1 MRKSSLLA
9 VSRAV
14 AVGLIKRAGR
24 CATALILFASFVNA
38 VHGQTAHFAG
48 TETSIGSGYASPHG
62 VAIDSKGNVFVA
74 DTYNN
79 LVKEIVAVN
88 GSIPPSPS
96 IRILGSGFS
105 FPWSIAVDASGNVFV
120 ADWGNGAIKE
130 IQAVNGSIPDSPVI
144 ATLVNV
150 NSPVGVALDSA
161 ANVYYTDTEY
171 GLIKEILHST
181 GYASVVTL
189 ATEFWNG
196 SEWVF
201 MHLGGLAVDSSGDV
215 FATDSA
221 DNAVYEIVA
230 VNGSIPPSPSIRLV
244 AGGFNNP
251 EGLAVD
257 GNGNIVVADYNNNV
271 IKEVL
276 AVNGSIPSSPTVI
289 SLGYGL
295 HYPSGVAV
303 DAAGDVLIADTGNS
317 RAVEETISSVTYGS
331 IGVGI
336 TSNAAQLTFAFDTA
350 GTLGSTSVVTQGATG
365 LDFSN
370 AGTGSCAANTA
381 YSAGQSCTVNV
392 SFTPLFPG
400 SRSGAVE
407 INDSNGNVMA
417 TALLQGTGVGPQL
430 SFSPG
435 TQTTLGSSFSYAA
448 GIAVDGSGN
457 AYVVDVINNL
467 GNVQEVMAVNGR
479 IPANPTVRT
488 LVGNL
493 DCPIGPA
500 LDAAGN
506 VYFADVCYHTVNEI
520 QAVNGTIPS
529 SPTIRTLT
537 SQFTSPDG
545 IAVDSRGNV
554 YVLDASNKT
563 VNEIFAANGS
573 IPASPTIATLASGF
587 KELDGIAVDGNGN
600 IYVSDDSSRA
610 VFEIHAVNGSI
621 PTSPLVT
628 SLGSGFV
635 IPRGISV
642 DASGNVY
649 VAEYFYN
656 TVYKILA
663 VNGSIPAS
671 PTIQTLGAGLLY
683 ANGVSVD
690 ANRNVFVADY
700 GDARL
705 VRLDYGDP
713 PSLSFASTPLGTTSS
728 DSPQTI
734 TLENVGNAD
743 LNFPIPANGNN
754 PSISANFTLDEN
766 APSACTVTGSGSSTA
781 GVLAAGTS
789 CVLPIGFDPTVA
801 GSISGSLVLIDN
813 NLNAAGPTYA
823 TQSISLSG
831 SSTSATPAI
840 TWSAPGTITYG
851 TALSSAQLNATAS
864 VPGTF
869 SYSPAAGTVLSVG
882 AHTLNVTFTP
892 TDSTDYT
899 TATASVPLTVNKA
912 TPVITWLAP
921 APIVYGTALSA
932 TQLNARANVPGTF
945 AYTPAAG
952 TILPV
957 GTNTLNVVFTPSDT
971 TDYTTANASVTL
983 VVNPAPSYTLTA
995 SPSSLSVKQGN
1006 KAGSTI
1012 SVNATNGFTGAVS
1025 LSVSGL
1031 PKNVTATFS
1040 PNPATKTSTVT
1051 FTASNGASLGNSLLT
1066 ITGKSGSLVQTTTIT
1081 LTVVHK

>member
-96 IRILGSGFS
+96 IRISGSGFS

-493 DCPIGPA
+493 DCPVGPA

-554 YVLDASNKT
+554 TEVAWSVADPPGFDEHAALPVCVTLHGRGSGHSWVFETRRRSTCWPTPLGRADVAPFAIAS
-563 VNEIFAANGS
+563 
-573 IPASPTIATLASGF
+573 
-587 KELDGIAVDGNGN
+587 VDGGDATELARAGRRRRPRRWSRRAVPMLAARGLDTDL
-600 IYVSDDSSRA
+600 IGPWGWSLGGYGVLRWRRTSGSSWVAAVAASSRA
-610 VFEIHAVNGSI
+610 LWA
-621 PTSPLVT
+621 T
-628 SLGSGFV
+628 
-635 IPRGISV
+635 
-642 DASGNVY
+642 D
-649 VAEYFYN
+649 
-656 TVYKILA
+656 LA
-663 VNGSIPAS
+663 TA
-671 PTIQTLGAGLLY
+671 AGH
-683 ANGVSVD
+683 
-690 ANRNVFVADY
+690 
-700 GDARL
+700 
-705 VRLDYGDP
+705 
-713 PSLSFASTPLGTTSS
+713 ASTPRRTSRSRRSSPDDRARRHPAVDRLGIDYLFAGRRATGGAWSS
-728 DSPQTI
+728 TRPPTAGLRLGCHYAGVSWTCRP
-734 TLENVGNAD
+734 
-743 LNFPIPANGNN
+743 P
-754 PSISANFTLDEN
+754 PSST
-766 APSACTVTGSGSSTA
+766 PSA
-781 GVLAAGTS
+781 GT
-789 CVLPIGFDPTVA
+789 LREPAPRRA
-801 GSISGSLVLIDN
+801 GSEAGGVDVGGRQRRVVDRSTR
-813 NLNAAGPTYA
+813 AADR
-823 TQSISLSG
+823 
-831 SSTSATPAI
+831 
-840 TWSAPGTITYG
+840 
-851 TALSSAQLNATAS
+851 
-864 VPGTF
+864 
-869 SYSPAAGTVLSVG
+869 G
-882 AHTLNVTFTP
+882 AR
-892 TDSTDYT
+892 S
-899 TATASVPLTVNKA
+899 
-912 TPVITWLAP
+912 
-921 APIVYGTALSA
+921 
-932 TQLNARANVPGTF
+932 
-945 AYTPAAG
+945 
-952 TILPV
+952 
-957 GTNTLNVVFTPSDT
+957 
-971 TDYTTANASVTL
+971 
-983 VVNPAPSYTLTA
+983 
-995 SPSSLSVKQGN
+995 
-1006 KAGSTI
+1006 
-1012 SVNATNGFTGAVS
+1012 
-1025 LSVSGL
+1025 
-1031 PKNVTATFS
+1031 
-1040 PNPATKTSTVT
+1040 
-1051 FTASNGASLGNSLLT
+1051 
-1066 ITGKSGSLVQTTTIT
+1066 
-1081 LTVVHK
+1081 